1 MTIHCRMA
9 VCAVCCRRYYQP
21 PSAYD
26 RGVTGLTGTQGK
38 PLWMV
43 LTLLLTIVGSSLA
56 VGFGWATHC
65 HWALYAVGG
74 GEYQPDHASIMAL
87 QLLGL
92 ACLSLCWQRSSSA
105 GWGSLFSSP
114 AQCSARGQNCILCAI
129 QYCIAAVLCERG
141 SRSVGLDKS

>member
-1 MTIHCRMA
+1 MLDRFLNFGLQQVTQHYVLTQQGKRAIKCLAVDCRVA
-9 VCAVCCRRYYQP
+9 VSCCRRYYQP

-74 GEYQPDHASIMAL
+74 GASTSPL
-87 QLLGL
+87 QHRKPF
-92 ACLSLCWQRSSSA
+92 CL
-105 GWGSLFSSP
+105 
-114 AQCSARGQNCILCAI
+114 
-129 QYCIAAVLCERG
+129 
-141 SRSVGLDKS
+141 